1 MGESIVASQ
10 VAIGACLNCRQLF
23 LITPDTETCY
33 LCGRLPAYT
42 LRFPLASQPEPVVPG
57 PYPEELPPAA
67 PPTLI
72 GITCPHCHDN
82 VQLSISDSEISVV
95 PPPLPVDDEEP
106 VELAAAQ
113 DQPVEPDELVAPLA
127 GYATAA
133 TADPSSAPPPAEDRT
148 TVLSP

>member
-1 MGESIVASQ
+1 MVEPIVSSQ

-57 PYPEELPPAA
+57 TYPEELPPAA

-72 GITCPHCHDN
+72 GITCPHCQGN
-82 VQLSISDSEISVV
+82 VQLSITDSEIAVV
-95 PPPLPVDDEEP
+95 PPPLPVADEEP
-106 VELAAAQ
+106 AEPAAAA
-113 DQPVEPDELVAPLA
+113 DQLVESDELVAPLA

-133 TADPSSAPPPAEDRT
+133 TDDPSSAPPPAEDRT
-148 TVLSP
+148 SVLSP